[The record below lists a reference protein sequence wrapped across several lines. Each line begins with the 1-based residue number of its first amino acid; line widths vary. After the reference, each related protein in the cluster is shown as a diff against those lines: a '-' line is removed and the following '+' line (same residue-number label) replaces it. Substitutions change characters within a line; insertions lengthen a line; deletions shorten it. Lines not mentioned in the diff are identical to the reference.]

1 MRNNHGDV
9 EMELN
14 EERAKQMMLSIGR
27 AVMDLSAASERVT
40 NKSIAKKLGEY
51 RRDCSV
57 LPDKL
62 IYLDAEQIV
71 MGVGYKKTAHRG
83 GR

>member
-1 MRNNHGDV
+1 MD
-9 EMELN
+9 LS
-14 EERAKQMMLSIGR
+14 EERAKLMMLSMGR

-40 NKSIAKKLGEY
+40 NKSIGKKLAEY
-51 RRDCSV
+51 RRDSSV

-62 IYLDAEQIV
+62 MYLDAEHIV
-71 MGVGYKKTAHRG
+71 MGVGYKKNAHRD